1 MVTRLRSL
9 IGGVGLVVV
18 TLALSAGPA
27 FAQIPDPAPD
37 PTMPGAGLVTQIIG
51 WLKWGSLAAA
61 VAGIFGG
68 GISIAI
74 GHWFGQYGASA
85 GGRKAVLGGLA
96 AAAVAGLAHTF
107 VTTVYNAT

>member
-1 MVTRLRSL
+1 MVHRFRMVLH
-9 IGGVGLVVV
+9 GAGLVIV

-37 PTMPGAGLVTQIIG
+37 PTMPGAGLITQIIG

-61 VAGIFGG
+61 VAGVFGG
-68 GISIAI
+68 GISIAV
-74 GHWFGQYGASA
+74 GHWIGSYGASA
-85 GGRKAVLGGLA
+85 NGRKAVLGGLG
-96 AAAVAGLAHTF
+96 AAAVAGLAHSF